1 LAGVSAGKGMKEARV
16 KKHKPRELDLLPVMS
31 LFSILVTIVI
41 SMASFEKLGVL
52 ELWLP
57 ERGQAQSDQPQAVDI
72 DEGLLNLT
80 VIVSDNSIT
89 IGAAGGFQPAVYYQ
103 EEVQYRSRSD
113 QKVFRK
119 VYIKGEQVRSP
130 SDGKIMGLNEKE
142 TIFLNVISKKDSADP
157 GTFLFAAVD
166 NQGLPLM
173 DTSGN
178 WYKEVP
184 PVGAS
189 YRTVGDQSFIKM
201 DLGTRQYCKVE
212 KLSAYFEVARVLE
225 KVHQMYSQRSPVP
238 TDVDDIVILAG
249 EDVIYDKIIQMMDAC
264 KAAGYDRVALSLMG
278 GQA

>member
-1 LAGVSAGKGMKEARV
+1 MKKSKV
-16 KKHKPRELDLLPVMS
+16 KKNKPRELDLLPVMS

-41 SMASFEKLGVL
+41 TMATFEKLGIL

-57 ERGQAQSDQPQAVDI
+57 ERSQAQVNEQQDV

-80 VIVSDNSIT
+80 VVITDKNIT

-119 VYIKGEQVRSP
+119 IYVPGEKVHSP
-130 SDGKIMGLNEKE
+130 SDGRIMTLSEKE
-142 TIFLNVISKKDSADP
+142 SILLNVISKKDSADA
-157 GTFLFAAVD
+157 GTYLFAAID
-166 NQGLPLM
+166 NDGEPLM

-178 WYKEVP
+178 WYQEVP
-184 PVGAS
+184 PVGAL
-189 YRTVGDQSFIKM
+189 YRAVGDQTILKM
-201 DLGTRQYCKVE
+201 DPGTRRYCKVD
-212 KLSAYFEVARVLE
+212 KLSAYYEVARVLE
-225 KVHQMYSQRSPVP
+225 KVHRMYSQRSPVP

-249 EDVIYDKIIQMMDAC
+249 EGVIYDKIIQMMDAC
-264 KAAGYDRVALSLMG
+264 KAAGYDRVALSLIG